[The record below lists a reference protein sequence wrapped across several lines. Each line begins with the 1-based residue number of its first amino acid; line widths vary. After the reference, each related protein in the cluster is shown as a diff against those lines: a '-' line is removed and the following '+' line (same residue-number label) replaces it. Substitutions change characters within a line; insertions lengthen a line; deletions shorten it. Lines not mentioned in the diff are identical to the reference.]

1 MRIHKTESKRKRK
14 LIILAMEVCPIRSTE
29 FPRRLAKELVIQFPK
44 YVIIT
49 SIYNCCQKLRSS
61 QKNFNSS
68 DKCYFTR

>member
-1 MRIHKTESKRKRK
+1 
-14 LIILAMEVCPIRSTE
+14 MEVCPIRSTE